1 MEKLDMKSKDKVQEN
16 IEKIRELFPNCVTEI
31 SRGGG
36 SGFFGG
42 RF

>member
-31 SRGGG
+31 SRGGEW
-36 SGFFGG
+36 FL
-42 RF
+42 RR

>member
-16 IEKIRELFPNCVTEI
+16 IEKIRELFPNGVTEK

-36 SGFFGG
+36 GFFGG

>member
-31 SRGGG
+31 SRGGW
-36 SGFFGG
+36 FL
-42 RF
+42 RR